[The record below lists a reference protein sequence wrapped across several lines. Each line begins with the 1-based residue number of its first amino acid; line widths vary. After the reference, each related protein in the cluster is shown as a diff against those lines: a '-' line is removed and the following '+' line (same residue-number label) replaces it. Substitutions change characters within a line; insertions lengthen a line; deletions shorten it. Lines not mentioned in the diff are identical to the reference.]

1 MSALTRSAGSA
12 PRSKWMLGRVPVG
25 VAMVLCA
32 VYFFIPV
39 WWLIVSSSKDAGS
52 LYSGSSLWFS
62 GPDRILT
69 NLRLTFDYEGGI
81 YLRWLANSVGYA
93 VIGGV
98 VATIVAAAAGYSFAK
113 FSFPGRNLLFTLV
126 LGGVL
131 VPGAALVMPLFLM
144 MSSAHLTNTYWSVL
158 LPSIVDPFGVYLARI
173 YVQSMVPDDL
183 LNAARIDGASE
194 LRIFRTM
201 VLPNIMPGLVT
212 IFLFQVVAIW
222 NNFFLSL
229 VMLSNTQL
237 YPVTLGL
244 DELNSQISSVG
255 ATPGLISIVLMG
267 SLVSILPLAI
277 GFLSLQKYWR
287 PTLVSSGFNG

>member
-1 MSALTRSAGSA
+1 MTISAPRSA

-25 VAMVLCA
+25 VAMGLCA
-32 VYFFIPV
+32 LYFLVPV
-39 WWLIVSSSKDAGS
+39 WWLVVASSKDAGS
-52 LYSGSSLWFS
+52 LYSGSSLWFA
-62 GPDRILT
+62 GPLRILS
-69 NLRLTFDYEGGI
+69 NLRLTFDYQDGI
-81 YLRWLANSVGYA
+81 YLRWLANSIGYA
-93 VIGGV
+93 VVGGA

-113 FSFPGRNLLFTLV
+113 FTFPGRNLMFMLV

-144 MSSAHLTNTYWSVL
+144 MSATHLTNTYWSVL

-183 LNAARIDGASE
+183 LNAARIDGAGE

-229 VMLSNTQL
+229 VMLSNSSL

-255 ATPGLISIVLMG
+255 ATPDLISIVLMG
-267 SLVSILPLAI
+267 SLVSIVPLAL

-287 PTLVSSGFNG
+287 PTLISTGFNG